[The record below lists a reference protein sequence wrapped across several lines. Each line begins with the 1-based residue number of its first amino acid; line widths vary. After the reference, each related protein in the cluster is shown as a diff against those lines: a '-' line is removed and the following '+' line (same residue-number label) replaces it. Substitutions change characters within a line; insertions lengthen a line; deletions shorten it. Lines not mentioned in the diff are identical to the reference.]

1 MAGNFD
7 LVSPIASVKPVLSAA
22 QTEVISAS
30 AAEAESATKL
40 TPAELTPLAVCI
52 ISAMPEEM
60 EPMRALMAD
69 LGGTATD
76 IPSPVGHLTVIAL
89 KEHSAEAEQAEHLPQ
104 QAQLPAQSSFPPSEL
119 AQAEFTQSKSEQ
131 LPKQLLEQLKSAQ
144 LEETHRAT
152 ASRCVLLAV
161 TGIGFTATAS
171 CLGWI
176 LAHYAPEAI
185 VSIGSAG
192 GLSADSRVGDVVL
205 GTRYRDGMADG
216 TNFGYVRGQVPDQ
229 PEYFSGDSALLA
241 AGAVVALESDS
252 IDIRTAEMLSS
263 DSFITDANV
272 GDMRAVFPE
281 AASADMES
289 YPAAH
294 VAYHWGIPFLSVRA
308 ISDLCSTPEDQTISF
323 HAELADVAQLS
334 ARTALATLQRAG
346 VL

>member
-1 MAGNFD
+1 MSDDFIPATTR
-7 LVSPIASVKPVLSAA
+7 SQP
-22 QTEVISAS
+22 QTAIF
-30 AAEAESATKL
+30 T
-40 TPAELTPLAVCI
+40 ELTPLSACI

-60 EPMRALMAD
+60 EPMHSLMAD
-69 LGGTATD
+69 LGGVATE
-76 IPSPVGHLTVIAL
+76 IASPIGHLTLIAL
-89 KEHSAEAEQAEHLPQ
+89 PRQASEINNQLESNLGDSDPEDEPENQPAAVHA
-104 QAQLPAQSSFPPSEL
+104 AQPSEKL
-119 AQAEFTQSKSEQ
+119 QPSEQ
-131 LPKQLLEQLKSAQ
+131 LSPLQSPPPTHSEVAHSA
-144 LEETHRAT
+144 LATHRY
-152 ASRCVLLAV
+152 VLLAV

-176 LAHYAPEAI
+176 LAHYAPDAI

-229 PEYFSGDSALLA
+229 PEYFSGDPALLA
-241 AGAVVALESDS
+241 AGAVVALESES
-252 IDIRTAEMLSS
+252 TDIRTAEMLSS
-263 DSFITDANV
+263 DTFVTDANV
-272 GDMRAVFPE
+272 GDMRSVFPA

-294 VAYHWGIPFLSVRA
+294 VAHQWGIPFISVRA

-323 HAELADVAQLS
+323 HAELAEVAQTS